1 MRRVAAVGWVFL
13 FGICLLPSEAPAQ
26 VIERVSVDSAGIEAN
41 DWSRHPGSRS
51 VISADGRYVVFESE
65 ASNLEADDFNGW
77 TDVFIR
83 DRELNTTTRVSV
95 SLAGGDANA
104 PSDTP
109 SISADGRYVAFRS
122 AASNLVAGDT
132 NWEWAIFRRDLQLGE
147 TVRVSVNVDGGDS
160 KDDSQGPSISADGRY
175 VAFLSK
181 AWNLVP
187 GGSSRDANIFVR
199 DMSWEE
205 TVLASVAWDGGAA
218 ETGSWGP
225 AISGDGRHVA
235 FVTTSDNI
243 VNDDFNGILDVFVRD
258 LDQEVTIRA
267 SVNRFGGDAD
277 QRSRGPSLNYDGSH
291 VAFNSTATNLVE
303 DDTNGVDDI
312 FVRFLGDSPYT
323 HRVNL
328 SSQGDQT
335 VDFASWQAPHIS
347 PGARYVAFSSDA
359 ENLVDDDSN
368 GVGDVFTHDRWTG
381 TTRRVSVDRLGNQA
395 DDWSDTPS
403 ISADGLLIVIRSYA
417 TNLVAS
423 DTNGA
428 EDVFVCRGPATIFVD
443 GFETGNLA
451 MWSLV
456 VP

>member
-1 MRRVAAVGWVFL
+1 MRRVAAIGWVFIFVL
-13 FGICLLPSEAPAQ
+13 CLLPSEVPAQ
-26 VIERVSVDSAGIEAN
+26 VIDRVSVDSAGIEGN
-41 DWSRHPGSRS
+41 DWSRHPGAKS

-65 ASNLEADDFNGW
+65 ASNLVADDFNGW
-77 TDVFIR
+77 TDIFIR

-104 PSDTP
+104 PSLTP
-109 SISADGRYVAFRS
+109 SISADGRYVAFHS

-132 NWEWAIFRRDLQLGE
+132 NWEWDIFRRDLQLGE
-147 TVRVSVNVDGGDS
+147 TVRVSVSVDGGDS
-160 KDDSQGPSISADGRY
+160 NDDSQGASISADGRY

-187 GGSSRDANIFVR
+187 GGSSRDANLFVR
-199 DMSWEE
+199 DMSLEE

-218 ETGSWGP
+218 ETGCWGLT
-225 AISGDGRHVA
+225 ISGDGRHVA

-258 LDQEVTIRA
+258 LDLGVTIRA

-277 QRSRGPSLNYDGSH
+277 QTSVRPSLNFDGSH
-291 VAFNSTATNLVE
+291 VAFNSTATDLVE

-335 VDFASWQAPHIS
+335 VDVASWGAHIS
-347 PGARYVAFSSDA
+347 PGARFVAFASDA
-359 ENLVDDDSN
+359 ENLVDADTN
-368 GVGDVFTHDRWTG
+368 GVSDVFTHDRWTG
-381 TTRRVSVDRLGNQA
+381 TTRRVSVDQSGNQA
-395 DDWSDTPS
+395 DDWSDSPS
-403 ISADGLLIVIRSYA
+403 ISSDGLLVVIRSFA

-423 DTNGA
+423 DTNGV
-428 EDVFVCRGPATIFVD
+428 EDIFVCHGPATVFAD
-443 GFETGNLA
+443 GFETGDVTG
-451 MWSLV
+451 WSSA